1 MNLTARE
8 IDKAEAQ
15 KALNLICNGD
25 TTALKAI
32 GIVDLQLQ
40 IRAIAKLTRRGAQLD
55 MVDDNN
61 ISLLQGKIAEHIIVA
76 SQLPHHCILQ
86 KLLDEPLNRLDRL
99 SATEAETIIQNIGD
113 ALLGALEQ
121 PSRHIQVTLLE
132 ATEKI
137 HSRFSSERRV
147 PQLVNTILKT
157 CINHGASNINHSL
170 TDLVETFPELFAPAL
185 KLILQDE
192 DRKRKDSTV
201 TTVYGFAT
209 EFLGSNPIRMA
220 TLIILARMSLSDED
234 VYRIFPDFVAIR
246 IGMTTVTH
254 KQTDE
259 TYQASL
265 LQHLKDETG
274 NHSPFE
280 KASAAHTLN
289 RRFNYPPFQL
299 SDMTNDSVAKQLI
312 VEDILNSGRM

>member
-99 SATEAETIIQNIGD
+99 SSTEAETIIQNIGD
-113 ALLGALEQ
+113 ALLGALEH
-121 PSRHIQVTLLE
+121 PSRH
-132 ATEKI
+132 
-137 HSRFSSERRV
+137 
-147 PQLVNTILKT
+147 
-157 CINHGASNINHSL
+157 
-170 TDLVETFPELFAPAL
+170 
-185 KLILQDE
+185 
-192 DRKRKDSTV
+192 
-201 TTVYGFAT
+201 
-209 EFLGSNPIRMA
+209 
-220 TLIILARMSLSDED
+220 
-234 VYRIFPDFVAIR
+234 
-246 IGMTTVTH
+246 
-254 KQTDE
+254 
-259 TYQASL
+259 
-265 LQHLKDETG
+265 
-274 NHSPFE
+274 
-280 KASAAHTLN
+280 
-289 RRFNYPPFQL
+289 
-299 SDMTNDSVAKQLI
+299 
-312 VEDILNSGRM
+312 